1 MNKILLIIVLIPI
14 IGFSQINCENSILDQ
29 AIGNN
34 ELGINPYFQTAL
46 GLNLEA
52 LSFLQDCDNNINYTL
67 FAPSNNVPNES
78 TAVLFSLG
86 GDLIDYIL
94 YYIHSQE
101 IYSSSFTDNELLL
114 MMDGNTSQITG
125 NSISTSEYDAMI
137 NQASITTPDICACN
151 GVIHIVDDL
160 IWSQNIHLN
169 EVNKEIKFHI
179 DNNILRLHNIS
190 SDSYIEIINIMG
202 RKMTYSKIDN
212 HEINLSNY
220 KQGIYIVTITTRSQS
235 ISNYIYIN

>member
-1 MNKILLIIVLIPI
+1 MKRILLIIVLLPI

-29 AIGNN
+29 TIGNS
-34 ELGINPYFQTAL
+34 EIGINPYFQTAL

-67 FAPSNNVPNES
+67 FAPSDNVPNES
-78 TAVLFSLG
+78 TAILFTLDG
-86 GDLIDYIL
+86 NLIDYIL
-94 YYIHSQE
+94 YYIYSQE
-101 IYSSSFTDNELLL
+101 ISSFNFTDNEALL
-114 MMDGNTSQITG
+114 MMDGNTSQITV
-125 NSISTSEYDAMI
+125 NPIDASEYNIMI
-137 NQASITTPDICACN
+137 NQVNITTPDICACN
-151 GVIHIVDDL
+151 GVIHIIDDL
-160 IWSQNIHLN
+160 IWSPNINLN
-169 EVNKEIKFHI
+169 EVNKEIKFHV

-202 RKMTYSKIDN
+202 RKIKSSKIHD

-220 KQGIYIVTITTRSQS
+220 KQGIYIVTIKTQHQS